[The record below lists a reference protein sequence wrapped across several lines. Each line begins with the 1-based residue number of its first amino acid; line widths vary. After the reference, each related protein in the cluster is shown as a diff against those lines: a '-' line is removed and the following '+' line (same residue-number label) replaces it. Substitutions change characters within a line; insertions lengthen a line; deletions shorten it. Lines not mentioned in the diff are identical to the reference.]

1 MNFDDRF
8 LGLLNMLGGMNG
20 NKSTP
25 QDEVKQNQAMGL
37 DKIMTIMGLMQGL
50 QGFSGGQGAKTQ
62 NNGGLDL
69 MKIIPLLS
77 ALKGGI
83 PMGNMPVNNTANCS
97 STPQKNTDVM
107 SASQNIEDTISTASN
122 EKQVGYKDKYSA
134 IPFAGNEVIYTLG
147 KLWKTYKA

>member
-8 LGLLNMLGGMNG
+8 LGLLNMLDGMNE

-37 DKIMTIMGLMQGL
+37 DKIMTIMGLMQEL
-50 QGFSGGQGAKTQ
+50 QGFSGGQGTKTQ
-62 NNGGLDL
+62 NNGLDL

-107 SASQNIEDTISTASN
+107 SASQNVENTISTASN

>member
-8 LGLLNMLGGMNG
+8 LGLLNMLDGMNE

-37 DKIMTIMGLMQGL
+37 DKIMTIMGLMQEL
-50 QGFSGGQGAKTQ
+50 QGFSGGQGTKTQ
-62 NNGGLDL
+62 NNGLDL

-97 STPQKNTDVM
+97 STPQENTDVM
-107 SASQNIEDTISTASN
+107 SASQNIEDTISTASS
-122 EKQVGYKDKYSA
+122 EKQFGYKDKYSA